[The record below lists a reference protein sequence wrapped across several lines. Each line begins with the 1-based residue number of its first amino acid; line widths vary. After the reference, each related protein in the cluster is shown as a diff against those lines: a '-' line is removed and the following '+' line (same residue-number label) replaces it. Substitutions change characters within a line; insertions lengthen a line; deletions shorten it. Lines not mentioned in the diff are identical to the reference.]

1 MLKLCYGITDI
12 IGIAVLSLCDA
23 KAPYRHPRLSAD
35 SANKPASEACIRV
48 VLPFSMLS
56 VRAFRPRLSGLPP
69 VTRQKKHSAGA
80 VQSVMEG
87 KETAKKLLLNLT
99 LTDEETKAIRALE
112 TPDHPWLFAVIGG
125 ISIKSEFC
133 RSALL
138 VSDIDLLTY
147 EFGTKHVGQRV
158 KIADIESASNKRM
171 YGNAILRLTMKDGNI
186 NNIFRYTFTVN
197 SICEGA
203 AAFLNS
209 VIAGEDV
216 NEAYDCI
223 EAVYRKQL
231 SVCPKCGRTLSSPGV
246 ECIHCA
252 NKKAVA
258 GKLMKYITPEWA
270 KLLISIFLSV
280 CTTAIALIPPR
291 LNRQLIDSTLKFNKR
306 DELIFIVLCLVAIQ
320 FVNHFISFIRG
331 TMMRRVG
338 NRIVLRIRNDVYE
351 KAQFLP
357 MRFYDKTSTG
367 SVINRISGDSATIQA
382 FMLRITQEV
391 VIQAFKLVGIIV
403 IMLVM
408 DWRLTLLSLIPVPL
422 VVFGSRIFG
431 QKIRPFYLRIWR
443 RWTSVTSV
451 LTDTIPGIRVVKSF
465 TNEKNATKR
474 FASKNQEWYDTEAKA
489 APILHLFPNAVGT
502 FIGLGSVIIWWLG
515 GEMVLDGTLTVAG
528 EAMTAGILT
537 SFISYASMFYEP
549 VNFFANLN
557 DSYQNA
563 LNSAERILDIL
574 DAEPE
579 HDFGKG
585 HVLPEVKGKIEF
597 KNVNFSFDRT
607 KKTLKNINLTIEPGD
622 IVGIVGTTGSGKS
635 TLVNLFLRYYDHYDG
650 DILLDGVNIRDIDM
664 QYYRGQI
671 GFVQQE
677 PLMFHDT
684 IFNNIAYGID
694 DCPVERVLK
703 AADIANAHEFIVR
716 QPDGYDAVLGER
728 GVGLSGG
735 ERQRVSIA
743 RAVLRN
749 PSILVFDEATASV
762 DSETEHLIQEAIER
776 LISGR
781 TTIMIAHRLST
792 LSRANKIVVVDKGEI
807 IEFGSPDELLALKG
821 KYYRLVEIQ
830 SMSEKLMAA
839 KAEHHFD

>member
-1 MLKLCYGITDI
+1 MD
-12 IGIAVLSLCDA
+12 
-23 KAPYRHPRLSAD
+23 H
-35 SANKPASEACIRV
+35 
-48 VLPFSMLS
+48 
-56 VRAFRPRLSGLPP
+56 
-69 VTRQKKHSAGA
+69 
-80 VQSVMEG
+80 
-87 KETAKKLLLNLT
+87 KEQLLLNTQLSDT
-99 LTDEETKAIRALE
+99 ELDAIKKLE
-112 TPDHPWLFAVIGG
+112 TPGHPWLFAVVGG

-138 VSDIDLLTY
+138 VSDADIMTY
-147 EFGTKHVGQRV
+147 EFDTSHVGERV
-158 KIADIESASNKRM
+158 LFGDIESASNKRM
-171 YGNAILRLTMKDGNI
+171 YGNAILRLKLKNGLI
-186 NNIFRYTFTVN
+186 NNIFRYTFAVN
-197 SICEGA
+197 TICEGTSV
-203 AAFLNS
+203 FINS
-209 VIAGEDV
+209 MIKGEPIE
-216 NEAYDCI
+216 EALDCVRAI
-223 EAVYRKQL
+223 YEKQL

-258 GKLMKYITPEWA
+258 LKLVKYITPEWK
-270 KLLISIFLSV
+270 KLIISVILSV
-280 CTTAIALIPPR
+280 ITTAVALIPPA
-291 LNRQLIDSTLKFNKR
+291 LNRELIDTILPGNDRRALAMVAFA
-306 DELIFIVLCLVAIQ
+306 LIAIQ
-320 FVNHFISFIRG
+320 IVNHVISCIRG
-331 TMMRRVG
+331 VMLRRVG
-338 NRIVLRIRNDVYE
+338 DRVVLRIRNDVYE
-351 KAQFLP
+351 KAQYLP

-367 SVINRISGDSATIQA
+367 SVINRISGDSSTIQS
-382 FMLRITQEV
+382 FMLRISQEV
-391 VIQAFKLVGIIV
+391 VVQFFKMVGIIV
-403 IMLVM
+403 IMLIK
-408 DWRLTLLSLIPVPL
+408 DPKLTLLSLIPVPI
-422 VVFGSRIFG
+422 VVIGARIFSK
-431 QKIRPFYLRIWR
+431 KIRPFYLRIWR

-465 TNEKNATKR
+465 TNEKNTTKR
-474 FASKNQEWYDTEAKA
+474 FSDKNREWYETDAAA
-489 APILHLFPNAVGT
+489 APILHIFPAAVGT
-502 FIGLGSVIIWWLG
+502 CIGLGSIMIWWFG
-515 GEMVLDGTLTVAG
+515 GNMVINHETTVAG
-528 EAMTAGILT
+528 TVMTAGLLT

-557 DSYQNA
+557 DSYQSA
-563 LNSAERILDIL
+563 LASAERILDIL

-585 HVLPEVKGKIEF
+585 NILPEMKGKIEF
-597 KNVNFSFDRT
+597 RNVNFSFDRT
-607 KKTLKNINLTIEPGD
+607 KKTLKNINLTINPGD

-650 DILLDGVNIRDIDM
+650 DILVDDVNIRDIDM
-664 QYYRGQI
+664 EYYRGQI

-684 IFNNIAYGID
+684 IFNNIAYGIN
-694 DCPVERVLK
+694 DCPVERVLQ
-703 AADIANAHEFIVR
+703 AADVANAHEFIVR

-807 IEFGSPDELLALKG
+807 IECGTPDELLAMKG

-830 SMSEKLMAA
+830 SMSEKLLAA
-839 KAEHHFD
+839 KAENHFD